1 MPQAWLAL
9 PLLSAV
15 LYSLSAVFLR
25 RAERMGVG
33 TVAIMLVTN
42 AVTALAFG
50 LYYPWA
56 DFPAAPAVLWPVLG
70 VALTFVAGQ
79 WFTLLAFTKGEVSVA
94 TPTLGT
100 KVLMV
105 ALLAAVFTDRPPG
118 PLTWA
123 AAGLMVVG
131 LLLLI
136 GRPKVQDAAAARAGV
151 GLALLAAGAYAGFDI
166 LVQGWS
172 KRIGFGLLV
181 PPGMVLAA
189 VLSLGLLP
197 LAKRPAAPPKPGRCR
212 WLVPGVALMAA
223 QAMVLVWTIGEWE
236 DATTANVVYA
246 SRALWSVLLVAA
258 LGGVMRDREGMT
270 GRAAVLRRAA
280 GAVVMTAGVALA
292 VV

>member
-1 MPQAWLAL
+1 MPDAWLAL

-15 LYSLSAVFLR
+15 LYSLSAVCLR
-25 RAERMGVG
+25 RAERMGVD

-42 AVTALAFG
+42 AVTAVGFAV
-50 LYYPWA
+50 YYPWGA
-56 DFPAAPAVLWPVLG
+56 FPAAPAVWWPVLA

-100 KVLMV
+100 KVIMV
-105 ALLAAVFTDRPPG
+105 AVLAAVFTDRPPG
-118 PLTWA
+118 VLTWV

-131 LLLLI
+131 LLLLV

-172 KRIGFGLLV
+172 PKLGFGLLV
-181 PPGMVLAA
+181 PPGMALAA

-197 LAKRPAAPPKPGRCR
+197 LAKRPPTPPTPGRHR
-212 WLVPGVALMAA
+212 WLAPGVALMAA
-223 QAMVLVWTIGEWE
+223 QAMVLVWAIGRHG
-236 DATTANVVYA
+236 DATSANVVYA
-246 SRALWSVLLVAA
+246 SRALWGVLLVAA

-270 GRAAVLRRAA
+270 GRAAVLRRLTGAA
-280 GAVVMTAGVALA
+280 VMTVGVALA